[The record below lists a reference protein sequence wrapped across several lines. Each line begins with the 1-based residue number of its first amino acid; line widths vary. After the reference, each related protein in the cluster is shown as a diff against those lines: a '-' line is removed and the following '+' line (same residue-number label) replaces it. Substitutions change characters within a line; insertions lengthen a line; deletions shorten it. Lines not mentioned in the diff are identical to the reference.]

1 VDWYT
6 DEGVV
11 GNQRLYHT
19 KLVDGT
25 WTAPQIAPFTEN
37 IHVPVQRPVFSPDGS
52 KLYIEYGSNPNHESD
67 SDIYVVE
74 RIGEGWSEPVPVS
87 PLINS
92 PAIER
97 LHCVTADG
105 SLYFS
110 RDPFTANEEIFVSR
124 FVDGAFTEPVKL
136 GESYN
141 SDDYEVAILIAPN
154 EEYMLIEQMNTQHT
168 SSRLTIS
175 YKSAD
180 GSWSDRIK
188 TPYEC
193 GGFLALSPDGEYL
206 FFLGEGIYWVST
218 SFVDD
223 LKPPT
228 VDRLPEAAQAII
240 SLDTV
245 DQIVQQQSLSGH
257 TDLVYDLAFT
267 PDARLLASGSMDG
280 TIRLRDVISG
290 QTIHTLRHSGGV
302 CRLAMSPDGSLLT
315 SGGLKRNVKLW
326 DLETGQVVHTFGGYD
341 GAVCGLDFSPD
352 GALLATGSVDKSV
365 KLWDVASGQLRHTLT
380 GHTSAV
386 FSVAFEPDGIL
397 LASGSA
403 RPELQIKLWDVE
415 SGQEVH
421 TLTGQE
427 TDVHDLVFSSDGSLL
442 AAVGPMAEVRLW
454 DAASGQV
461 AQDLQGHNGN
471 VFGTA
476 FSVDGSLLASSAD
489 DGTVRL
495 WNVATGR
502 VLRALRHDGEG
513 STVAF
518 SPDGSLLASD
528 GSGNTVILWGIPASQ

>member
-1 VDWYT
+1 
-6 DEGVV
+6 
-11 GNQRLYHT
+11 
-19 KLVDGT
+19 
-25 WTAPQIAPFTEN
+25 
-37 IHVPVQRPVFSPDGS
+37 
-52 KLYIEYGSNPNHESD
+52 
-67 SDIYVVE
+67 VVE

-110 RDPFTANEEIFVSR
+110 RDPFTAREEVFVSR
-124 FVDGAFTEPVKL
+124 FVNGALAEPEKL

-154 EEYMLIEQMNTQHT
+154 EEYMLIEQMNMQHT
-168 SSRLTIS
+168 STKLTIS
-175 YKSAD
+175 YKRAD
-180 GSWSDRIK
+180 GSWSDRIQA
-188 TPYEC
+188 PYEC

-206 FFLGEGIYWVST
+206 FFLGEGIYWVNT
-218 SFVDD
+218 SFIDD
-223 LKPPT
+223 LRPPT
-228 VDRLPEAAQAII
+228 VDRLPEANQAII
-240 SLDTV
+240 SPNTV

-267 PDARLLASGSMDG
+267 PNARFLASGSVDG
-280 TIRLRDVISG
+280 TVRLWDVTSG

-302 CRLAMSPDGSLLT
+302 CRLAMSPDGSLLA
-315 SGGLKRNVKLW
+315 SGGLNRSVKLW
-326 DLETGQVVHTFGGYD
+326 DLETGQVVHTFGSFD

-352 GALLATGSVDKSV
+352 GALLATGSVDQSV
-365 KLWDVASGQLRHTLT
+365 KLWDVESGQLRHNLT

-386 FSVAFEPDGIL
+386 FSVAFAPDGIW

-403 RPELQIKLWDVE
+403 RPELHIKLWDVE

-442 AAVGPMAEVRLW
+442 AAVGPIAEVKLW
-454 DAASGQV
+454 DTTSGQV
-461 AQDLQGHNGN
+461 PQDLQGHNGN
-471 VFGTA
+471 VFGIA
-476 FSVDGSLLASSAD
+476 FSVDGTLLASSAD

-502 VLRALRHDGEG
+502 ILRALRHDGEG
-513 STVAF
+513 SSVTF

-528 GSGNTVILWGIPASQ
+528 GSGNTVILWGISALK